1 MLQWFGA
8 SACRI
13 GMRNT
18 ALPCSVGSADVVVPS
33 AWICSIASCFSFA
46 ENYFMENPFEM
57 IIEKLNSIEALLK
70 SMSRVENG
78 NVTVTEILNVD
89 EAAKYLSVTKSHIYK
104 QTSQNEI
111 PHYKRGKKI
120 YFKRSE
126 LYEWLTNNRIT
137 TKEEIDRMATE
148 YILPNPSKRR
158 R

>member
-1 MLQWFGA
+1 
-8 SACRI
+8 
-13 GMRNT
+13 
-18 ALPCSVGSADVVVPS
+18 
-33 AWICSIASCFSFA
+33 
-46 ENYFMENPFEM
+46 MENPFE
-57 IIEKLNSIEALLK
+57 IIVEKLNSIEALLK

-78 NVTVTEILNVD
+78 NVTITEILNVD

-126 LYEWLTNNRIT
+126 LDEWLTKHRIT

-148 YILPNPSKRR
+148 YILRNPLKRR